1 MAQLEFMNGT
11 TTTDIDRIGQ
21 TLAPLH
27 VRLAQWPIQNQVE
40 PLLQKSQLTDTE
52 KETVAAAHDL
62 YFEQLK
68 EESGYQSRD
77 LIVLHPDIPNL
88 DALLE
93 KFSRIHT
100 HDDDEVRYIV
110 DGSGIFGFVLPNEE
124 QVLLTVEAG
133 EFINV
138 PKDTE
143 HWFVL
148 TEQKSIKAL
157 RYFTTTEGW
166 TPNYTQRPILL

>member
-1 MAQLEFMNGT
+1 MAQLQFMNGT

-27 VRLAQWPIQNQVE
+27 VRLSQWPIQNQVE
-40 PLLQKSQLTDTE
+40 QLLQKSQLSDTE
-52 KETVAAAHDL
+52 KETVASAHDL

-77 LIVLHPDIPNL
+77 LIVLHPNIPNL

-100 HDDDEVRYIV
+100 HDDDDTDDDDVNDVTEDSERSYIV
-110 DGSGIFGFVLPNEE
+110 E
-124 QVLLTVEAG
+124 
-133 EFINV
+133 
-138 PKDTE
+138 
-143 HWFVL
+143 
-148 TEQKSIKAL
+148 
-157 RYFTTTEGW
+157 
-166 TPNYTQRPILL
+166 